1 MASIKGQVFHMI
13 DSNFNPGQDKR
24 NDKFDDNMGK
34 EKIYSFSERDNLRQV
49 AMELVAFSKVT
60 FEVKQIKDISYNMA
74 RDFMK
79 SKISTCNQTTLD
91 NYSSRLN
98 KIERLVNKT
107 YKSCNVDWSNIKVQ
121 STIGQDKLRNIPMGI
136 GDFEKLIAYAKDNG
150 LTSKGIL
157 GTQLA
162 GAFGLRVSE
171 VCKLQVRD
179 IDLVNMKIHIHES
192 KGGLSRD
199 LFIKEEYK
207 ELLEKSLVNK
217 TSLDRLVPIKEDS
230 VNKWIRETLPKVEG
244 IDASKYIKAKTGIHC
259 IRKMW
264 ASQRYKELITLGL
277 NDKDACNKVSVE
289 LGHGENR
296 WDVVKNYIYK

>member
-1 MASIKGQVFHMI
+1 MASIKGQVFNVI

-24 NDKFDDNMGK
+24 NDKFDDNMEK

-49 AMELVAFSKVT
+49 AMELAAFSKVS

-74 RDFMK
+74 RNFMK
-79 SKISTCNQTTLD
+79 SKTFTCNQTTLD

-98 KIERLVNKT
+98 KIERLVNQT

-157 GTQLA
+157 GAQLA

-171 VCKLQVRD
+171 VCKLQHRD

-244 IDASKYIKAKTGIHC
+244 IDSSKYIKAKTGVHS

-264 ASQRYKELITLGL
+264 ASQRYKELIANGS
-277 NDKDACNKVSVE
+277 NDKDACNKVSIE

>member
-1 MASIKGQVFHMI
+1 MASIKGQVFNVI

-34 EKIYSFSERDNLRQV
+34 EKIYSSSERDNLIQV
-49 AMELVAFSKVT
+49 GMELEAFSKVT
-60 FEVKQIKDISYNMA
+60 FDVKQIKDITYNMA
-74 RDFMK
+74 REFMK

-91 NYSSRLN
+91 NFSSRLN
-98 KIERLVNKT
+98 KIERLVNQT
-107 YKSCNVDWSNIKVQ
+107 YKSSNVDWSNIKVQ

-157 GTQLA
+157 GAQLA

-192 KGGLSRD
+192 KGR
-199 LFIKEEYK
+199 
-207 ELLEKSLVNK
+207 
-217 TSLDRLVPIKEDS
+217 
-230 VNKWIRETLPKVEG
+230 
-244 IDASKYIKAKTGIHC
+244 
-259 IRKMW
+259 
-264 ASQRYKELITLGL
+264 
-277 NDKDACNKVSVE
+277 
-289 LGHGENR
+289 
-296 WDVVKNYIYK
+296 VK